1 MIISDP
7 LHTPYQNTTRSFTQQ
22 ILRSSKYRTK
32 FDHPNPFFDE
42 EDSDGMQPASVAFRY
57 RKFDL
62 GDDITIVARTE
73 LHGLA
78 KDRKK
83 ADTSKIVT
91 NISGNK
97 KKKKKVVN
105 PLDVPEGDQ
114 YMTCYALNEY
124 DPSYKEPTRP
134 GTAIN
139 WREKLDNQSGAVLAS
154 ELKNN
159 SFKLAKWTAQSILA
173 GASQMKVGFVSRKK
187 PKNSYDHVILSTQS
201 FRPQDFANQITLNQ
215 GTMWGIMR

>member
-159 SFKLAKWTAQSILA
+159 SICLIIRMTTSLRPKEQSIRINKLTTSMKNPNLTWNLGHISIDPQLMMLA
-173 GASQMKVGFVSRKK
+173 R
-187 PKNSYDHVILSTQS
+187 
-201 FRPQDFANQITLNQ
+201 
-215 GTMWGIMR
+215 